1 MEKFIQTIQSEQA
14 QQMAI
19 SMFLKFKQEKASG
32 MHRMHD
38 LPDLL
43 KVGTYGIYDIVV
55 RATMREIPDYKAMK
69 FIEAWQFDGGI
80 ECGGSCNRR
89 GGFSSVQEV
98 IDFGLSAAISSYAD
112 FDVRQNAINH

>member
-1 MEKFIQTIQSEQA
+1 
-14 QQMAI
+14 
-19 SMFLKFKQEKASG
+19 
-32 MHRMHD
+32 
-38 LPDLL
+38 
-43 KVGTYGIYDIVV
+43 
-55 RATMREIPDYKAMK
+55 MREIPDYRAMK
-69 FIEAWQFDGGI
+69 FIEAWQFDRGI